1 MSIDAVQAVIAAG
14 QSLTDFAPV
23 RSASPSAKV
32 ALPSSNDVLK
42 TYNDVLKNLPQA
54 RQLQVDASFGRANLI
69 IYRILDK
76 QTGDLILQVP
86 PEQLLQIARS
96 VQELQAEQASPN
108 LDVRT

>member
-1 MSIDAVQAVIAAG
+1 MSIDAVQAVFASAPAIA
-14 QSLTDFAPV
+14 DFAIA
-23 RSASPSAKV
+23 RSASASTEAVPRA
-32 ALPSSNDVLK
+32 SSNDALR
-42 TYNDVLKNLPQA
+42 NFPQA
-54 RQLQVDASFGRANLI
+54 RQLQVDASFGQANLI

-96 VQELQAEQASPN
+96 VQQLLQANKGGPS

>member
-1 MSIDAVQAVIAAG
+1 MSIDAVQAVFASAQAIA
-14 QSLTDFAPV
+14 DFANV
-23 RSASPSAKV
+23 RSVSASADAAPKA
-32 ALPSSNDVLK
+32 SSRDAFE
-42 TYNDVLKNLPQA
+42 NLPQA
-54 RQLQVDASFGRANLI
+54 RQLQVDASFGQANLI

-96 VQELQAEQASPN
+96 VQQLLQANQESPN